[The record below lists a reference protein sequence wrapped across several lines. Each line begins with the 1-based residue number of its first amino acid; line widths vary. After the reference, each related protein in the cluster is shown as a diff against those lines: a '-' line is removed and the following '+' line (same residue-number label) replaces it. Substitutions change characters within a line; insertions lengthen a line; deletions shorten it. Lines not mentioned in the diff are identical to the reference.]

1 MPRQTGRL
9 DPAGSAFKAST
20 ASSCVYST
28 PERQSVDKFRE
39 RRGIVDEGEHIE
51 ELPPPQH
58 ASIDFGKCGR
68 VACLVP
74 EHRIENGDL
83 GCTLGAVF
91 CRPGRRSEQVL
102 LDDSTAAG
110 CAHALFSSPYPGFG
124 FNPAASMPAMAQI
137 SSLSD
142 VSPDTPIAPR
152 TEVPSWI
159 RTPPGTGTRRP
170 CASAF
175 TELMK

>member
-1 MPRQTGRL
+1 MWRQRGVWTRPGLHSKRAL
-9 DPAGSAFKAST
+9 RARAF
-20 ASSCVYST
+20 YST
-28 PERQSVDKFRE
+28 PERYSVDKFRE
-39 RRGIVDEGEHIE
+39 RRGSIDEGEHIE

-58 ASIDFGKCGR
+58 ASIDFEVQPRRMFGSRTSNREWRSWLHIGR
-68 VACLVP
+68 RLFA
-74 EHRIENGDL
+74 G
-83 GCTLGAVF
+83 LGADQSR
-91 CRPGRRSEQVL
+91 CCL
-102 LDDSTAAG
+102 MTARQPG
-110 CAHALFSSPYPGFG
+110 CAHALFKSAHPGFG
-124 FNPAASMPAMAQI
+124 FNPAASMPAIAQI

-152 TEVPSWI
+152 TEVPFWI